1 MYYRFDVKKWI
12 LYQLPMALRRTVLW
26 EFFKCIAKGFLSI
39 NEDFRNYCTVTERQ
53 LGHNA
58 NTLMLQKWL
67 NDVFYLNGDIYIT
80 NYLNDNVYL
89 HYQDEVPE
97 DVYMCYQNEGES
109 IYLDSK
115 APSSEYGGFVVNV
128 PSKLAT
134 DVNLK
139 VIKNWIEYYK
149 AAGIVYKIVIYG

>member
-12 LYQLPMALRRTVLW
+12 LHQLPLALRRTVLW
-26 EFFKCIAKGFLSI
+26 QFLQCIAKGFRHVSD
-39 NEDFRNYCTVTERQ
+39 DFQNYCTAIERQ

-67 NDVFYLNGDIYIT
+67 NDLFYLDNDIYIT

-97 DVYMCYQNEGES
+97 DVYMSYQQEGEGL
-109 IYLDSK
+109 YLDSK
-115 APSSEYGGFVVNV
+115 EPSSGYGGFVVNV
-128 PSKLAT
+128 PSELGTK
-134 DVNLK
+134 VNLR
-139 VIKNWIEYYK
+139 VIKNWVEYYK
-149 AAGIVYKIVIYG
+149 AAGIVYKIELYG